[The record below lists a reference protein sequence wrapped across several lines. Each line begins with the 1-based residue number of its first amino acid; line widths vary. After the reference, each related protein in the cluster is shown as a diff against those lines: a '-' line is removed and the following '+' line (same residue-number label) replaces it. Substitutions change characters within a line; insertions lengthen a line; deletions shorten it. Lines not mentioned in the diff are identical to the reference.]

1 MATVQAK
8 ALKPIL
14 KNGEIA
20 GYELEDTTG
29 LKMSVNTNA
38 IINAM
43 KSRAINIINLKITD
57 SGKLEM
63 IAEQRTG
70 NFKQEIGHEL
80 PKAEPKEV
88 TLSQARRM
96 AVQRDETNDSTDKVN
111 RMHHLVKVLNEAIAV
126 YEQGTD
132 EIMSNYEYDKLYDEL
147 QSLESELNMTLAGSP
162 TQEVGYEVVSAL
174 PKETHTTR
182 MLSLDKTK
190 DRESLSSWL
199 KGKEGL
205 LSWKMDGLTVVL
217 TYEGGKLVKAVTRGN
232 GEVGELVTPNAKH
245 FKNVPRKIAFNKR
258 LVIRGEAIITYSSFE
273 AINAKIAVADEKYKN
288 PRNLCSGSVRQLDS
302 SITAQRNVEWY
313 AFEVVEADGANFGED
328 YEKQLKW
335 LALQGFSIVEY
346 KVVTPE
352 TVVSA
357 IDEFSTKV
365 KSNNIPTDGLVLTFK
380 DRAYGRSLGQTS
392 KFPRHSIAFKWAD
405 ETATTELEYIE
416 WQVGRTGIITPVA
429 IFKPVELEGTTVTRA
444 SLHNLSIMT
453 ELLGQPFVGQR
464 IEVYKAN
471 MIIPTVLSGETLED
485 LGLSSDDVDIL
496 YIPGVCPVCGC
507 ETDVHTEP
515 SSGVMT
521 LWCENEECDAKIIRK
536 LKHFVTRDAM
546 NIDGVSAATLERF
559 LEEEIITDLPSIFHI
574 RRQEDAIVNLEGFGY
589 KSFYNLVNAVE
600 KARDVK
606 IANLIYALGIPNIG
620 LATAK
625 LICKHF
631 NNDLGNTVTANYM
644 QLINIEGI
652 GDVIAQS
659 FTDWFADEAN
669 FEMFKRLVKE
679 VRLIKEEISTDTSMA
694 GVTICV
700 TGDVYIFPNRR
711 AIKELVENLGGKL
724 TGSVSGSTSYLVT
737 NDTTSGS
744 NKNKAAQKH
753 GIPILTEEQFIDKFN
768 LRQYI

>member
-1 MATVQAK
+1 MAAVQAK

-14 KNGEIA
+14 KNGEIV
-20 GYELEDTTG
+20 GYTLEDSTG
-29 LKMSVNTNA
+29 LTMDIKTDA
-38 IINAM
+38 IIKAM
-43 KSRAINIINLKITD
+43 KSGAININNLTITSAGNLVMTKEEKAD
-57 SGKLEM
+57 NVNSGVK
-63 IAEQRTG
+63 A
-70 NFKQEIGHEL
+70 
-80 PKAEPKEV
+80 PKPVENPKEV

-96 AVQRDETNDSTDKVN
+96 AVQSDETQDSTDKIN
-111 RMHHLVKVLNEAIAV
+111 RMHHLVKTLNKAREV

-217 TYEGGKLVKAVTRGN
+217 TYDGGKLVKAVTRGN

-245 FKNVPRKIAFNKR
+245 FKNVPRKIAFNNK

-313 AFEVVEADGANFGED
+313 AFEVVEADGANFGDD

-335 LALQGFSIVEY
+335 LSLQGFSIVEY
-346 KVVTPE
+346 KIVTPE

-357 IDEFSTKV
+357 IEEFSTKV
-365 KSNNIPTDGLVLTFK
+365 KTNNIPTDGLVLTFK

-405 ETATTELEYIE
+405 ETATTELEDIE

-429 IFKPVELEGTTVTRA
+429 IFKPVDLEGTTVTRA

-485 LGLSSDDVDIL
+485 LGLSNDEVDLL
-496 YIPGVCPVCGC
+496 YIPSYCPVCGC

-546 NIDGVSAATLERF
+546 NIDGVSEATLERF

-631 NNDLGNTVTANYM
+631 DNDLGNTVTANYM

-679 VRLIKEEISTDTSMA
+679 VRLIKEEISTNTSMA